1 MQIQSNLAS
10 TIAMA
15 FDECPSS
22 VADKKYMANSVAR
35 TTRWLKRCKDEMAR
49 LNALPDT
56 INPQQMLFGINQG
69 GVYEDIRIEHAQQ
82 ISELDLDGYAVGGL
96 AVGESHEEM
105 YRILDEVVPHL
116 PTNKPTYLM
125 GVGTPANILEAV
137 DRGVDFFD
145 CVYPSRNGRHGHVY
159 TNHGKMNLF
168 NAKYELDDRPI
179 EEGCGC
185 PACRSYS
192 RAYIRHLLKAKEML
206 GMRLC
211 VLHNL
216 YFYNNM
222 MTEIRTA
229 LDEGNFASY
238 KRAKLAGFE
247 EYDKK

>member
-1 MQIQSNLAS
+1 MQAS
-10 TIAMA
+10 V
-15 FDECPSS
+15 E
-22 VADKKYMANSVAR
+22 R
-35 TTRWLKRCKDEMAR
+35 TTRWLARCKEEMAR
-49 LNALPDT
+49 LNSLDDT
-56 INPQQMLFGINQG
+56 INKHQMLFGINQG

-82 ISELDLDGYAVGGL
+82 IAEMDLDG
-96 AVGESHEEM
+96 
-105 YRILDEVVPHL
+105 
-116 PTNKPTYLM
+116 
-125 GVGTPANILEAV
+125 
-137 DRGVDFFD
+137 
-145 CVYPSRNGRHGHVY
+145 YPSRNGRHGHVY
-159 TNHGKMNLF
+159 TKHGKLNLF
-168 NAKYELDDRPI
+168 NAKFELDERPI
-179 EEGCGC
+179 EEGCQC
-185 PACRSYS
+185 PACRRYS